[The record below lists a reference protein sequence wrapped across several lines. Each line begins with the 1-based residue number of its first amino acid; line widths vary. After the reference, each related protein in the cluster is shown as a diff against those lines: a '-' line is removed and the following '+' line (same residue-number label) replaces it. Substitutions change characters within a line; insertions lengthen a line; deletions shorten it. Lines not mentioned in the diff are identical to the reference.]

1 MCSKNKYEFQSLQE
15 KTSDAG
21 FETFLVSAEFTW
33 PSGMRMTEE
42 YLFIVCK
49 ENSYW
54 KGCHDK
60 LKWNFMVLQ

>member
-21 FETFLVSAEFTW
+21 FETLLVSAEFTW

-42 YLFIVCK
+42 YLFIVFK
-49 ENSYW
+49 ENSY
-54 KGCHDK
+54 
-60 LKWNFMVLQ
+60 